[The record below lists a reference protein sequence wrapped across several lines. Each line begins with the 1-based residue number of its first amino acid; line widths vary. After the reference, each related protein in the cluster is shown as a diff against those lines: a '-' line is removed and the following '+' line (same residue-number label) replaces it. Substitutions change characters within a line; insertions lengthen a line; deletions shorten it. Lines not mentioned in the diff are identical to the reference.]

1 MGKFNV
7 TLSRTCWEN
16 VTVEVDAK
24 NEADAERIALAREI
38 PEEAWELGNDRES
51 PDVLE
56 VTNG

>member
-1 MGKFNV
+1 MPKFNV

-16 VTVEVDAK
+16 VSVEVEAE

-38 PEEAWELGNDRES
+38 PDDEWELGNDREA

-56 VTNG
+56 VTNE